1 MYRPSNWLLKKGAVS
16 PGDTI
21 GAGNAAHH
29 LIGHKT
35 PRVPPTAKDTS
46 KCGLLW
52 RAPKAHDYCKP
63 LWIPVNI
70 DELSLKLG
78 DCYERAS

>member
-46 KCGLLW
+46 KCGL
-52 RAPKAHDYCKP
+52 
-63 LWIPVNI
+63 
-70 DELSLKLG
+70 SLIHI
-78 DCYERAS
+78 